1 MERAEVPSMIRE
13 QRLSR
18 WIEEYSDSILHT
30 CFLYLSDQGQAE
42 DATQDTWIK
51 AWKHMNDF
59 ERQGIVHEKAW
70 LLRIAI
76 NTCKDY
82 RRSAWFRHIDRK
94 QALDE
99 LPPQLV
105 SVEPEDHS
113 LTITVMEL
121 PDRLKQVILL
131 YYYQGLTLVETAEAL
146 GASQSAVHRRLRK
159 AEELLR
165 VSLEGGVANE
175 GWFLITFSLRQGA
188 IPPETPELQPK
199 NRSGKKLRF
208 F

>member
-1 MERAEVPSMIRE
+1 MERAVVPSMIRE

-51 AWKHMNDF
+51 AWKHMSDF
-59 ERQGIVHEKAW
+59 ERQGIANEKAW

-82 RRSAWFRHIDRK
+82 RRSAWFRHVDRAR
-94 QALDE
+94 ALDE

-105 SVEPEDHS
+105 SVEEEDHS
-113 LTITVMEL
+113 LTLMVMDL

-131 YYYQGLTLVETAEAL
+131 YYYQGLTMLETAEAL
-146 GASQSAVHRRLRK
+146 GTSQTTVHRRLKK
-159 AEELLR
+159 AEELLK
-165 VSLEGGVANE
+165 VSLEGGVAYE
-175 GWFLITFSLRQGA
+175 G
-188 IPPETPELQPK
+188 
-199 NRSGKKLRF
+199 
-208 F
+208 